1 MKRRRFLGLVTGLF
15 ASLVGKVPK
24 LPTLPRKDTYRGDI
38 ERALLGS
45 LMMDSRQ
52 VPVVATVIHVGHF
65 STYQRSLVFE
75 VISSH
80 SRHGMEVS
88 LQAVENDLA
97 EVGLLEYVGGHEA
110 LVEMV
115 ENTPN
120 PENAPFY
127 AESLV
132 ERFNSDRATG
142 KVQFR
147 LTPMRG

>member
-15 ASLVGKVPK
+15 ASLAGKVPQ
-24 LPTLPRKDTYRGDI
+24 LPKLPRKDTYRGDI
-38 ERALLGS
+38 ENALLGS
-45 LMMDSRQ
+45 LMTDSRQ
-52 VPVVATVIHVGHF
+52 VPAVLKVVHLGHF

-88 LQAVENDLA
+88 LQAVANDLA
-97 EVGLLEYVGGHEA
+97 EVGMLEYVGGHEA

-127 AESLV
+127 AESLL
-132 ERFNSDRATG
+132 ETSTSRTHLA
-142 KVQFR
+142 
-147 LTPMRG
+147 L